1 MLGSCDLPTTD
12 KLATLQQTDFLRLLP
27 RETLE
32 RLVAGSRELTL
43 EPGQELFHE
52 GDPGR
57 AMYVVLEGRVGVRKG
72 EKEIAEGGP
81 GNYYGEMALIESKVR
96 SATVY
101 ALAPTRLL
109 EITEDQFKEHV
120 TASPGALMAMMKTIS
135 ARSRHDLE
143 ALDSDFQRLKGYAEE
158 VERTNQELT
167 QMKRQLTESNS
178 QLERLST
185 LDTLTGLANR
195 RRFDE
200 VLRYEWR
207 RSARDASP
215 LSLVFVDIDF
225 FKDFNDGYGHLAGD
239 ACLSQVGRAVS
250 TASNRPGDLAA
261 RYGGEEFV
269 LILPGT
275 SEEGARLLAERLRAR
290 VEDLKILHA
299 RSRLGGWLTISL
311 GVACMVP
318 RPGSDPKE
326 LLDLADRALYAAK
339 EEGRNRVK
347 VLRPE

>member
-1 MLGSCDLPTTD
+1 MPTTD
-12 KLATLQQTDFLRLLP
+12 KLACLQQTDFLRLLP

-32 RLVAGSRELTL
+32 KLVASSRDVTL
-43 EPGQELFHE
+43 GPGQELFHE

-57 AMYVVLEGRVGVRKG
+57 AMYVVLEGRMGVRKG

-101 ALAPTRLL
+101 ALEPTRLL
-109 EITEDQFKEHV
+109 EITEDQFKAHV
-120 TASPGALMAMMKTIS
+120 TTSPGALMAMMKTIS
-135 ARSRHDLE
+135 SRSRHDLE
-143 ALDSDFQRLKGYAEE
+143 TLDSDFQRLKGYAAE

-167 QMKRQLTESNS
+167 QTKRQLTESNT

-207 RSARDASP
+207 RSAREATP
-215 LSLVFVDIDF
+215 LSLVFCDIDF
-225 FKDFNDGYGHLAGD
+225 FKAFNDGYGHLAGD
-239 ACLSQVGRAVS
+239 ACLAQVGRAVS
-250 TASNRPGDLAA
+250 TVSNRPGDLAA

-275 SEEGARLLAERLRAR
+275 TEEGARLLAEKLRAR
-290 VEDLKILHA
+290 VEELRILHA
-299 RSRLGGWLTISL
+299 RSPLGGRLTISL

-318 RPGSDPKE
+318 RPGSEPKE

-339 EEGRNRVK
+339 EGGRNRVK